1 MKKFSKI
8 FLLFVVI
15 VALFAV
21 FCTTCTCFATVKND
35 PVLLSSQYGKVLKDG
50 VQKVEL
56 YATYHNKG
64 LYAHDIKIVV
74 KDKHN
79 DKQLFE
85 ITPQED
91 SGYFPAVLLA
101 DFTGDGVDEIY
112 VGIDSGGSGA
122 FGYYYIYSLV
132 NGSVETLF
140 DYSTLPN
147 NYSAQYVDNYKV
159 AVTNSVDNVVFN
171 IDISQRD
178 RQYLDGLY
186 NSNGTLIRPT
196 SADVSAVNTVYPY
209 FFSTRNRFN
218 ILVLRRITGLYNA
231 DSLGYVM
238 EYMTYN
244 GNSFETLYSTVAVNG
259 YNK

>member
-1 MKKFSKI
+1 MKSVKV
-8 FLLFVVI
+8 FLLLVVF
-15 VALFAV
+15 VALFTV
-21 FCTTCTCFATVKND
+21 FYSVNTCFAVVKD
-35 PVLLSSQYGKVLKDG
+35 VQVLLSSQCGRVLSEG

-56 YATYHNKG
+56 YASYHNKG

-74 KDKHN
+74 KDKHS
-79 DKQLFE
+79 DKQLFV
-85 ITPQED
+85 ITPKED

-112 VGIDSGGSGA
+112 IGIDSGGSGA

-147 NYSAQYVDNYKV
+147 NYTAQYVDNYKV
-159 AVTNSVDNVVFN
+159 AVSDSVDNVTFN

-178 RQYLDGLY
+178 RQYLDGIY
-186 NSNGTLIRPT
+186 NSDGKLIKPV

-209 FFSTRNRFN
+209 FFSTRNKFN

-231 DSLGYVM
+231 DSLGYVI

-244 GNSFETLYSTVAVNG
+244 GSSFETLYRAVSVNG
-259 YNK
+259 YGND